1 MIGGVR
7 GSHLVLPKFPG
18 APEQAIYTEAVDGRP
33 IFVVPWNGQ
42 LLVGTSEVADS
53 STPDNPQPSAEE
65 RDYLFQSFAH
75 LFPRSGLSPADIRY
89 DFAGIRPL
97 AYSPGKASSA
107 ITRKHLLHDH
117 AGEGAAGLISVIG
130 GKLTTAASL
139 ARDVARKL
147 GADVPEP
154 VSVFASPAIE
164 DDVESTV
171 RQWARLVACKAKIP
185 ESCAYGIAEWH
196 GRHALAIAHSASLD
210 ERLREP
216 LCQHSCHLVA
226 EAVEAVAHEFAVT
239 LGDIL
244 LRRVP
249 VALGACWQEEC
260 SREAAE
266 KIGRAL
272 GWDKQRIYME
282 LLRLEEEREQFL
294 HPRHGQKRDAKQS
307 CVGKPS
313 QVQSEK
319 A

>member
-1 MIGGVR
+1 
-7 GSHLVLPKFPG
+7 
-18 APEQAIYTEAVDGRP
+18 
-33 IFVVPWNGQ
+33 
-42 LLVGTSEVADS
+42 
-53 STPDNPQPSAEE
+53 
-65 RDYLFQSFAH
+65 
-75 LFPRSGLSPADIRY
+75 
-89 DFAGIRPL
+89 
-97 AYSPGKASSA
+97 
-107 ITRKHLLHDH
+107 
-117 AGEGAAGLISVIG
+117 
-130 GKLTTAASL
+130 
-139 ARDVARKL
+139 
-147 GADVPEP
+147 
-154 VSVFASPAIE
+154 
-164 DDVESTV
+164 
-171 RQWARLVACKAKIP
+171 VACKAKIP

-294 HPRHGQKRDAKQS
+294 HPRAGQKRDAKQS
-307 CVGKPS
+307 CVGRPS
-313 QVQSEK
+313 PAQSEK

>member
-1 MIGGVR
+1 
-7 GSHLVLPKFPG
+7 
-18 APEQAIYTEAVDGRP
+18 
-33 IFVVPWNGQ
+33 
-42 LLVGTSEVADS
+42 
-53 STPDNPQPSAEE
+53 
-65 RDYLFQSFAH
+65 
-75 LFPRSGLSPADIRY
+75 
-89 DFAGIRPL
+89 
-97 AYSPGKASSA
+97 
-107 ITRKHLLHDH
+107 
-117 AGEGAAGLISVIG
+117 
-130 GKLTTAASL
+130 
-139 ARDVARKL
+139 VARKL

-154 VSVFASPAIE
+154 VSVFASPAME

-185 ESCAYGIAEWH
+185 ESCAHGIAEWH

-294 HPRHGQKRDAKQS
+294 HPRAGQKRDDKQS

-313 QVQSEK
+313 PAQSEK